1 MDPTHATGTPPVSRL
16 EVYCYEGIA
25 CMHGSPCDGGFRQAA
40 RGFGIIIMTC
50 RARFFWRTCRRLIL
64 ISTAEAKAKAG
75 SVQLVSTA
83 PFLQPSNTPRGGIL
97 PGRVTSRSGI
107 DRFPIGAA
115 NTCFKFV
122 LFLDRRNPTPRSDS
136 QEFEFLAP
144 ALFSRRADRYGFP

>member
-1 MDPTHATGTPPVSRL
+1 MRAAWL
-16 EVYCYEGIA
+16 A
-25 CMHGSPCDGGFRQAA
+25 GSPAIDGGFRQAA

-122 LFLDRRNPTPRSDS
+122 LFLDRRNPTPRARTAKNLN
-136 QEFEFLAP
+136 FL
-144 ALFSRRADRYGFP
+144 LLHSSREGQTVTASPESPPYHITSILHRVLYC